1 MPQCPE
7 SLGGVSPP
15 QTSAQPSDPHLGHAG
30 ELVVHTE
37 EERDQCTLHLPP
49 HLLLIPT
56 HHGPQQV
63 SDEPEGEL
71 SQLATLLLAWREGEG
86 EGLGSRGVCTQQ
98 LPAHGCSEADAPGQ
112 IPEQAQAALGC
123 KAKIHCRRAGPALS
137 AAVRAGLSSPS

>member
-1 MPQCPE
+1 MPRIPGRCQ
-7 SLGGVSPP
+7 PP
-15 QTSAQPSDPHLGHAG
+15 HTSAQPSDPHLGHTG

-71 SQLATLLLAWREGEG
+71 SQLATLLLARREGEG
-86 EGLGSRGVCTQQ
+86 Q
-98 LPAHGCSEADAPGQ
+98 GQ
-112 IPEQAQAALGC
+112 GQG
-123 KAKIHCRRAGPALS
+123 
-137 AAVRAGLSSPS
+137 